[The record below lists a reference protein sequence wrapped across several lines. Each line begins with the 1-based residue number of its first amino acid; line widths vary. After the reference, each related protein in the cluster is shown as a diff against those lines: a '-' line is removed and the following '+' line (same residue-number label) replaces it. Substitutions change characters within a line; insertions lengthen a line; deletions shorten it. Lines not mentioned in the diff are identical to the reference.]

1 MDELGENILRR
12 ACADATGWPAGIR
25 VSVNLS
31 PRQFYSGKLLKI
43 IADTLNQTGLPAN
56 RLQLEITENLVM
68 QNADEAFAQLERMK
82 DMGIRISIDDFGIG
96 YSSLGYFQKFCFDTV
111 KIDKS
116 FIREIESSQAA
127 KAIVTAVVGLA
138 RQLSMSVVAEGVE
151 TQRQRELLAKL
162 GASHLQGYLFSA
174 PVKPS
179 RLDRLFMKSFTD

>member
-1 MDELGENILRR
+1 M
-12 ACADATGWPAGIR
+12 
-25 VSVNLS
+25 NLS